1 MFLRAIFMLACMA
14 VAATQSA
21 SAQTT
26 IAQAPAVNTTIS
38 PQQISAIL
46 TKAGYPAEIADIKTD
61 QRGLLAHIVKTTID
75 GKGVFVYFFDCNG
88 ASCRSYQITLGLAP
102 EGRFT
107 VDFANRWNLATRFV
121 RGMLAANGNFV
132 MQYDVEV
139 AGGITDACLTNSINL
154 FNQVLKDFDKFQ

>member
-1 MFLRAIFMLACMA
+1 MLACMA

-26 IAQAPAVNTTIS
+26 IEQAQTVNTTIS
-38 PQQISAIL
+38 PQRISAIL
-46 TKAGYPAEIADIKTD
+46 TKTGNPAEIADIKTS
-61 QRGLLAHIVKTTID
+61 QKGLLAQIVKTTIN

-88 ASCRSYQITLGLAP
+88 TNCKSYQITLGLP
-102 EGRFT
+102 HEGRFT
-107 VDFANRWNLATRFV
+107 ADFANRWNLETRFV